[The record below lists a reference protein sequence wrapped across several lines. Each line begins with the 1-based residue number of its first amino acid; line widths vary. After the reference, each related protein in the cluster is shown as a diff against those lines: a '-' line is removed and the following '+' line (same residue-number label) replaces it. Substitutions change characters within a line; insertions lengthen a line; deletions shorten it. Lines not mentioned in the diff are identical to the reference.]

1 MKPHRKAKGYS
12 KQNRLAKL
20 AAEAA
25 STESRMREELQDLGV
40 PDRWW
45 TRRHR
50 WAREY
55 LWKRR
60 G

>member
-1 MKPHRKAKGYS
+1 MKAHRKAKPYS
-12 KQNRLAKL
+12 KADRLARL

-25 STESRMREELQDLGV
+25 STESRMREECDEVGA